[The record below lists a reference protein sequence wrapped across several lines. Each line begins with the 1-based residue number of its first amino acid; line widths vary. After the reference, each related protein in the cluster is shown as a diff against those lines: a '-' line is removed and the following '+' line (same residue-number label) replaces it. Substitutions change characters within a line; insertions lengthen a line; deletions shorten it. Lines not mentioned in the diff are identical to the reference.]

1 MKQRPV
7 NLNFFTIHFPITA
20 WVSIGHRLSGIFVF
34 LLIPVFLWALQES
47 LISNERMMSLKNL
60 MMSAWVKGIVWIL
73 LTALFYHLIAGI
85 RHLLMDIHIGDTKVI
100 GRLSAQLVV
109 GLAIISSI
117 SVGYWLMQGVSI

>member
-7 NLNFFTIHFPITA
+7 NLNFLTIHFPITA

-60 MMSAWVKGIVWIL
+60 MMSAWVKGIIWIL

-85 RHLLMDIHIGDTKVI
+85 RHLLMDIHIGDTKII
-100 GRLSAQLVV
+100 GRFSAQLVV